1 MQLPTMD
8 EAKEASKEQLARWYR
23 FGAVR
28 HDTEHEYEDIAVINF
43 IIRRFHDLGGFD
55 PELSKKIGWD
65 EP

>member
-8 EAKEASKEQLARWYR
+8 EAQNASKEQLARWYR

-28 HDTEHEYEDIAVINF
+28 HDTEYEKDDITVMNF
-43 IIRRFHDLGGFD
+43 IIGRFFDLGGFD

-65 EP
+65 ES